1 MGLTDTGVMSPKLAA
16 LLAPEWASF
25 PTLRGVS
32 FYGQP
37 VKRFTQLRGFYN
49 VSLAQLRQIRDRRR
63 ELLSSREPAQQEQGV
78 RQPVCTG
85 PTVLCGF

>member
-1 MGLTDTGVMSPKLAA
+1 
-16 LLAPEWASF
+16 
-25 PTLRGVS
+25 
-32 FYGQP
+32 

-63 ELLSSREPAQQEQGV
+63 ELLSSREPAEQRQGV
-78 RQPVCTG
+78 GLSRPVCTG